1 MTRGKN
7 HETESLDDIIGLWLE
22 RKKSSF
28 KLGHL
33 LSKHL
38 FQMYCALS
46 SPLLPLS
53 QERVLRAVRDRSL
66 RNPKNK
72 DIFMGGYISS
82 YASELAS
89 GTHLH
94 ISVLASE

>member
-46 SPLLPLS
+46 SPILPLS
-53 QERVLRAVRDRSL
+53 QERGLRAVRDRSL
-66 RNPKNK
+66 RWKIKTYLWEATFLLKPMN
-72 DIFMGGYISS
+72 
-82 YASELAS
+82 
-89 GTHLH
+89 
-94 ISVLASE
+94 